1 MASPK
6 YGEVEYFLSSKERE
20 QPDTGTVYNGQNHEP
35 HEEREE
41 AKPDQEARRVN
52 DQ

>member
-6 YGEVEYFLSSKERE
+6 YGEVECFLSSKESE
-20 QPDTGTVYNGQNHEP
+20 QLDTGTVYNGQNHEP

>member
-6 YGEVEYFLSSKERE
+6 YGVVECFLSKERE
-20 QPDTGTVYNGQNHEP
+20 YPDTGTVYNGQNHEP

>member
-6 YGEVEYFLSSKERE
+6 DGEAECLLSKERE
-20 QPDTGTVYNGQNHEP
+20 QLETGTVYNGQNHEP